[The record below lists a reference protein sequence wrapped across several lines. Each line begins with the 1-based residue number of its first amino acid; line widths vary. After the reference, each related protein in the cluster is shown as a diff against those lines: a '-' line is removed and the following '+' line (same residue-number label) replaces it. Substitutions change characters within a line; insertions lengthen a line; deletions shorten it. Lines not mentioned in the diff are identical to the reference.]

1 MHQRLLGFRSQ
12 AGASFYKNSCEKA
25 HFVKGGSSQGPS
37 FLYSTPSKIESGIFA
52 YYTLI
57 HCDVENQD
65 RKGVKYMPNWVA
77 SHAIF
82 EGPMETLKK
91 IYGRCDAAGG
101 FSFKT
106 FIPVPEALYATKS
119 PCDVQAAAFV
129 WSKDHP
135 LDSVPSVKIMQA
147 FDSLVGWTEEI
158 ERGKKYYEELKN
170 DENYSTATQFVE
182 EGRRLI
188 ENVNKYGYPTW
199 YEWCCVNWG
208 TKWDVSEEDV
218 TFDAPSPVGDS
229 GAGKTDLYINTAWS
243 CPLPVFETISKQYP
257 DITITCDFADENIGN
272 NCGSFTTTNGITAFV
287 DRTGDIVFACGIWDE
302 DPDEYI
308 TEQEEDEDD
317 DLPI

>member
-57 HCDVENQD
+57 HYDVENQD

-91 IYGRCDAAGG
+91 IYDRCDAAGG

-119 PCDVQAAAFV
+119 PCDIQAAAFV

-147 FDSLVGWTEEI
+147 FDSLVGWAEEI

-188 ENVNKYGYPTW
+188 ENVNKYGYPTSH
-199 YEWCCVNWG
+199 EWCCVNWG
-208 TKWDVSEEDV
+208 TKWDVSEEDG

-229 GAGKTDLYINTAWS
+229 GAADCS
-243 CPLPVFETISKQYP
+243 HPLRSGVPE
-257 DITITCDFADENIGN
+257 G
-272 NCGSFTTTNGITAFV
+272 G
-287 DRTGDIVFACGIWDE
+287 
-302 DPDEYI
+302 
-308 TEQEEDEDD
+308 
-317 DLPI
+317 